1 MALALAR
8 TDEASLYIDGRW
20 VATPRAV
27 EVRHK
32 WTGKLLGR
40 VGLAER
46 EHVEAAVAAAQR
58 AARRPLDA
66 YRRYVILRD
75 AARMI
80 EEQAEAFAR
89 LIAQEGGKPLKDARA
104 EVERGIQTLTLSA
117 EEAKRLH
124 GETVPLDAA
133 PGGTGRVGVALR
145 VPVGVVAAIAPFN
158 FPLNL
163 VLHKVGPAL
172 AAGNA
177 VVLKPAT
184 ATPLTA
190 VRLCEI
196 FERAGLP
203 AGFLNL
209 VVGPGDPIGDWLVE
223 SPAVRLVTFTGS
235 PAVARRIQ
243 ARAGLKKV
251 VLELGNN
258 SANIVHADAD
268 LPRAAELLARKAYGS
283 AGQFCVSV
291 QRIYVH
297 RDVAGRFADLMAEAA
312 ARLKVGDPEDPETDV
327 GPLISEAEARRVEA
341 WIEEAVAGGARVLCG
356 GRRTGALVE
365 PTLLAGVR
373 PDMKVVCQEVFG
385 PVASIV
391 PYDDFD
397 EAVRLVNDS
406 PYGLQA
412 GVFTRDLALAWKA
425 ALEIECGGVIIND
438 TSSFRADLMPYGG
451 VKESGVGREGPR
463 YAVEEM
469 TEVRMVVF
477 NLS

>member
-1 MALALAR
+1 MAATQPWEETA
-8 TDEASLYIDGRW
+8 ALYIDGRW

-32 WTGKLLGR
+32 WNGELLGN

-46 EHVEAAVAAAQR
+46 EHVDAAVAAAER

-66 YRRYVILRD
+66 YRRYEILRD

-80 EEQAEAFAR
+80 EDKAETFAR
-89 LIAQEGGKPLKDARA
+89 LIACEGGKPLKDARA

-117 EEAKRLH
+117 EEAKRIH

-133 PGGTGRVGVALR
+133 PGGSGRVGVALR

-184 ATPLTA
+184 ATPLTSA
-190 VRLCEI
+190 LLCEV

-203 AGFLNL
+203 PGFLNL
-209 VVGPGDPIGDWLVE
+209 VVGPGDPVGDWLVE
-223 SPAVRLVTFTGS
+223 APAVRLVTFTGS
-235 PAVARRIQ
+235 PAVGRRIK
-243 ARAGLKKV
+243 ARSGLKKV

-268 LPRAAELLARKAYGS
+268 LPRAAELLTRKAYGS

-297 RDVAGRFADLMAEAA
+297 RDVAERFAELMCEAI

-327 GPLISEAEARRVEA
+327 GPLISEAEARRVES
-341 WIEEAVAGGARVLCG
+341 WIEEAVAGGARILAG
-356 GRRTGALVE
+356 GRRRGALVE

-397 EAVRLVNDS
+397 EAIRAVNAS

-412 GVFTRDLALAWKA
+412 GVFTRDLALAWRA
-425 ALEIECGGVIIND
+425 AREIEGGGVIVND

-451 VKESGVGREGPR
+451 VKESGIGREGPR

-469 TEVRMVVF
+469 TDVRMVVF